1 MQDNQLSTDALSVQA
16 DVGNGGVFVSCKKN
30 KSYNNLAFLN
40 FLRFILA
47 FSIILWH
54 CPFGLADDYEAH
66 PVLWAIRVMTPY
78 GGNQAFYLI
87 SGMLFYLVYYPKLTD
102 NTIKPTYFLKKRAI
116 RVYPAVLVT
125 ILVSYIL
132 SLVIH
137 FNYNPDENINL
148 IDLIKETVF
157 FGSRLFGGEFG
168 IYNGPVWFLTSLFVS
183 YLISV
188 FIIVVTK
195 KRQSVYWF
203 LIPLFI
209 FCLSGLG
216 SNFIVPLFYVSCVA
230 QQCFTFFLGFFFML
244 FLTKFDKWK
253 NIIKIPLRIFGL
265 AVAVLFLFAYYKFK
279 GNSPLGEGEMIGDIF
294 CWIPLITCLYGLK
307 FNIIFD
313 NVVFK
318 TFGAVSFHMFIWHVV
333 VYKMWEVHFSL
344 QHKPVYEGTL
354 ASLFIY
360 LTLVMVVSVISYCI
374 FDLFINKYKPVSRL
388 KKRLQNME

>member
-1 MQDNQLSTDALSVQA
+1 M
-16 DVGNGGVFVSCKKN
+16 
-30 KSYNNLAFLN
+30 
-40 FLRFILA
+40 
-47 FSIILWH
+47 
-54 CPFGLADDYEAH
+54 
-66 PVLWAIRVMTPY
+66 
-78 GGNQAFYLI
+78 FYL
-87 SGMLFYLVYYPKLTD
+87 
-102 NTIKPTYFLKKRAI
+102 
-116 RVYPAVLVT
+116 
-125 ILVSYIL
+125 
-132 SLVIH
+132 
-137 FNYNPDENINL
+137 
-148 IDLIKETVF
+148 F
-157 FGSRLFGGEFG
+157 FGIL
-168 IYNGPVWFLTSLFVS
+168 LL
-183 YLISV
+183 
-188 FIIVVTK
+188 
-195 KRQSVYWF
+195 
-203 LIPLFI
+203 
-209 FCLSGLG
+209 
-216 SNFIVPLFYVSCVA
+216 
-230 QQCFTFFLGFFFML
+230 L